1 MLSNMNFASSKGRLI
16 KFLTNIKFPFT
27 FPIQENYLIHLIVCL
42 NLAITVPLAAI
53 LNIWTDEAYS
63 LDTTG
68 KSLQY
73 AITQAINFEL
83 QPPLYFALLNIWRSL
98 NGSIFWARLFSI
110 IAIISTIYLVAL
122 LAKRLIK
129 TINPVCIVATFA
141 FNPFTIKV
149 ALEIRVYAFIILL
162 SALLLLFFFKGYF
175 AQKSHPK
182 AKLLYLSLAV
192 IALYTH
198 YYLACLLIAN
208 AIVLLVLRRWQS
220 LKNYLW
226 GMSLVAL
233 CFSPMLFFLLNQVSN
248 HTSNLGGNFWQNFAA
263 IQRSKIQ
270 GFLGNFADLPQPII
284 IGLCLLLFL
293 LLLGL
298 ILTTDLRLIKGNH
311 LAIWTIN
318 LTSVIFFGGVLVITN
333 GMLLFRHTA
342 GIFIVSGLGL
352 FLLLSLIKY
361 PRIRNTIT
369 LSLTVAVLLFYTQNL
384 SKNYSILAK
393 AGDWKRVS
401 EYIIKHEQPQQE
413 ILVFTSI
420 SAEELSYYYD
430 GINKIIPL
438 PKADDFQNYDLQN
451 YALNNEAE
459 IEQALLSDH
468 HDLWLVERV
477 NRNCKSFGTDLNCH
491 ILENFISKHYNVE
504 NTQNFYKSKVRF
516 LQRK

>member
-1 MLSNMNFASSKGRLI
+1 MNFAFPKGRLI
-16 KFLTNIKFPFT
+16 KFLTNILTNIKLSFT
-27 FPIQENYLIHLIVCL
+27 FPFQENYLIHLIVCL
-42 NLAITVPLAAI
+42 NLAITIPLAAI

-73 AITQAINFEL
+73 AISQAINFEL
-83 QPPLYFALLNIWRSL
+83 QPPLYFALVNIWRSI
-98 NGSIFWARLFSI
+98 NDSIFWARLFSI
-110 IAIISTIYLVAL
+110 IAIALTIYLVAL

-129 TINPVCIVATFA
+129 TINPVYIVAAFA
-141 FNPFTIKV
+141 LNPFTIKV
-149 ALEIRVYAFIILL
+149 ALEIRVYAFVMLL
-162 SALLLLFFFKGYF
+162 SALLLWFFFEGYF
-175 AQKSHPK
+175 NPK
-182 AKLLYLSLAV
+182 PRAKTKLIYLILA
-192 IALYTH
+192 IISLYTH

-208 AIVLLVLRRWQS
+208 VIVLLVLRRWQS

-226 GMSLVAL
+226 GMSIVAL
-233 CFSPMLFFLLNQVSN
+233 CFSPMLFFLLNQVST
-248 HTSNLGGNFWQNFAA
+248 HTSNLDGNFWQNFAA

-270 GFLGNFADLPQPII
+270 GFLGNFADLPQPIL

-293 LLLGL
+293 LFLGL
-298 ILTTDLRLIKGNH
+298 IFTIDLRLIKRNH

-318 LTSVIFFGGVLVITN
+318 LTSILFFSGVLVMTN

-342 GIFIVSGLGL
+342 GIFVVSGLGL

-361 PRIRNTIT
+361 PKIRNIITIA
-369 LSLTVAVLLFYTQNL
+369 LTVAILLFYAQNL
-384 SKNYSILAK
+384 SKNYSVLAK
-393 AGDWKRVS
+393 AGDWKRVA
-401 EYIIKHEQPQQE
+401 EYIMNHEQPQQE

-420 SAEELSYYYD
+420 SAEELSYYYH

-459 IEQALLSDH
+459 IDQALVSDR

-477 NRNCKSFGTDLNCH
+477 NRNCKAFGVDLNCH
-491 ILENFISKHYNVE
+491 ILENFISKYYNVE
-504 NTQNFYKSKVRF
+504 NTQKFYKSKVRF
-516 LQRK
+516 LERK

>member
-1 MLSNMNFASSKGRLI
+1 MNFASSERRFI
-16 KFLTNIKFPFT
+16 KFLTNIKFSFT
-27 FPIQENYLIHLIVCL
+27 FPLKENYLIHLIVFL
-42 NLAITVPLAAI
+42 NLAITVPLASI

-68 KSLQY
+68 GSLQY
-73 AITQAINFEL
+73 AISQAINFEL
-83 QPPLYFALLNIWRSL
+83 QPPLYFALLNIWRSI
-98 NGSIFWARLFSI
+98 NDSIFWARLFSI
-110 IAIISTIYLVAL
+110 IAVAVTIYLVAL

-129 TINPVCIVATFA
+129 TINPVCILALFA

-162 SALLLLFFFKGYF
+162 SALLLWFFFKGYF
-175 AQKSHPK
+175 DSKPSAK

-192 IALYTH
+192 ISLYSH

-233 CFSPMLFFLLNQVSN
+233 CFSPMLFLILNQISTHAHN
-248 HTSNLGGNFWQNFAA
+248 SDNSFWQNFSA
-263 IQRSKIQ
+263 IQGSKIQ
-270 GFLGNFADLPQPII
+270 GFLGNFTDLPQTILI
-284 IGLCLLLFL
+284 TCCLLFL
-293 LLLGL
+293 VLLLGL
-298 ILTTDLRLIKGNH
+298 IFTIDIRLINYNH

-318 LTSVIFFGGVLVITN
+318 LTSIFFFSGVLVITN

-342 GIFIVSGLGL
+342 SIFIVSGLGL
-352 FLLLSLIKY
+352 ILLLSLIKY
-361 PRIRNTIT
+361 PRIRNIITI
-369 LSLTVAVLLFYTQNL
+369 SLTVAILLFYAQNL
-384 SKNYSILAK
+384 AKNYSVLAK

-401 EYIIKHEQPQQE
+401 EYIMTHEQPQQE
-413 ILVFTSI
+413 ILVFPSI
-420 SAEELSYYYD
+420 AAEELSYYYD

-438 PKADDFQNYDLQN
+438 PQADDFQNYNLQN

-459 IEQALLSDH
+459 IDQALVSDR
-468 HDLWLVERV
+468 HDLWLVKRV
-477 NRNCKSFGTDLNCH
+477 NRNCKAFGTNLNCY
-491 ILENFISKHYNVE
+491 ILENFVSKYYKVGNSKS
-504 NTQNFYKSKVRF
+504 FYKSQVRF

>member
-1 MLSNMNFASSKGRLI
+1 MNFASLERRFI
-16 KFLTNIKFPFT
+16 RFPFT
-27 FPIQENYLIHLIVCL
+27 FSLKENYLIHLIVFL
-42 NLAITVPLAAI
+42 NLAITVPLASI

-83 QPPLYFALLNIWRSL
+83 QPPLYFALLNIWRSI

-110 IAIISTIYLVAL
+110 IAVAVTIYLVAL

-129 TINPVCIVATFA
+129 TINTVCIVAAFA

-162 SALLLLFFFKGYF
+162 SALLLWFFFKGYF
-175 AQKSHPK
+175 DSKPSGK

-192 IALYTH
+192 ISLYSH

-208 AIVLLVLRRWQS
+208 GIVLLVLRRWQS

-233 CFSPMLFFLLNQVSN
+233 CFFPMLFFLLKQVST

-263 IQRSKIQ
+263 IQGSKIQ
-270 GFLGNFADLPQPII
+270 GFMGNFTDLPQTILI
-284 IGLCLLLFL
+284 TCCLLFFV
-293 LLLGL
+293 LLLGA
-298 ILTTDLRLIKGNH
+298 IFTIDIRLIKHDH

-318 LTSVIFFGGVLVITN
+318 LTSIIFFIGVLVITN

-342 GIFIVSGLGL
+342 SIFIVSSLGL

-369 LSLTVAVLLFYTQNL
+369 ISLTVAILLFYAQNL
-384 SKNYSILAK
+384 SKNYSVLAK

-401 EYIIKHEQPQQE
+401 EYIMTHEQPQQE

-420 SAEELSYYYD
+420 SAEELSYYYN

-459 IEQALLSDH
+459 IKQVLLSDR

-491 ILENFISKHYNVE
+491 ILENFVSKYYNVE
-504 NTQNFYKSKVRF
+504 NTQNFYKSQVRF
-516 LQRK
+516 LSAKIKP